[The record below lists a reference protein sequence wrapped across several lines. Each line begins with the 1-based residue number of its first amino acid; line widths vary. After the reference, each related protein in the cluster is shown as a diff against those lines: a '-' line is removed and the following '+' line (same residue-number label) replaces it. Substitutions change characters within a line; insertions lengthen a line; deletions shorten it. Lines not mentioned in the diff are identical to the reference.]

1 MVILCACRIYI
12 LLSIRNTNN
21 LQLGGEVLRPDG
33 LSGVNLTSF
42 ILLSEKL
49 ANVLH
54 GVFIDTR
61 EGTLLIGGVGGG
73 WVVVSMQHLKKQK
86 VRISQD

>member
-1 MVILCACRIYI
+1 
-12 LLSIRNTNN
+12 LSIRNTNN
-21 LQLGGEVLRPDG
+21 LQLGGEALRTRVILP
-33 LSGVNLTSF
+33 SF

>member
-1 MVILCACRIYI
+1 MVLLCACRIYI
-12 LLSIRNTNN
+12 LLRIRNTNN
-21 LQLGGEVLRPDG
+21 LQLGGEALRPRVI
-33 LSGVNLTSF
+33 LPSF